1 MKKNFVV
8 SSLLSA
14 MLFTIAALPAS
25 ASPDVKPIESG
36 KNLNVQSTAAVAK
49 PAIDLLGLVKQ
60 YAPDTLQE
68 WEDVLAKQTKH
79 FVKVDNLSHTV
90 TVMKSDTID
99 SKEVKQMMIKEAVP
113 ASVGTENKGTEQQG
127 DVIFV
132 ADAPMTASTSFV
144 TKRTK
149 ENQLFEDLNKAVEEK
164 NIEAIQSNLAK
175 LLEQMK
181 EEANTVKQGKVVTK

>member
-79 FVKVDNLSHTV
+79 FVKVGNLSHSV
-90 TVMKSDTID
+90 TVMKLDESTMKDA
-99 SKEVKQMMIKEAVP
+99 KQVMIKEVVP
-113 ASVGTENKGTEQQG
+113 APVGNGQQG
-127 DVIFV
+127 KDFVI
-132 ADAPMTASTSFV
+132 ATPITSSAAV
-144 TKRTK
+144 VSGSTK
-149 ENQLFEDLNKAVEEK
+149 ENQLFTNLTKAVEEK
-164 NIEAIQSNLAK
+164 DGEAIKTNLAK
-175 LLEQMK
+175 LLEQFK
-181 EEANTVKQGKVVTK
+181 SQAEAAEQAAAK

>member
-36 KNLNVQSTAAVAK
+36 KNLNVQSNVAVAK

-68 WEDVLAKQTKH
+68 WEDVLAKQMKH
-79 FVKVDNLSHTV
+79 FVKTDNLSHTI
-90 TVMKSDTID
+90 TVMKSETID

-113 ASVGTENKGTEQQG
+113 ASVGTEKKGTEQQG

-132 ADAPMTASTSFV
+132 ADAPITASTSFV
-144 TKRTK
+144 TKMTK

-164 NIEAIQSNLAK
+164 DIEAIKSNLAK

-181 EEANTVKQGKVVTK
+181 EEANAVKQGEVVTK

>member
-14 MLFTIAALPAS
+14 MLFTLAALPAS

-36 KNLNVQSTAAVAK
+36 KNLNVQFTVAVAK

-113 ASVGTENKGTEQQG
+113 ASVGTEKQGT
-127 DVIFV
+127 VKFV
-132 ADAPMTASTSFV
+132 ADAPLTASASFV

-164 NIEAIQSNLAK
+164 DIEAIQSNLAK